1 MTTLIRAEQLR
12 REFPSSDKRRVV
24 TAVDGVD
31 LTVHEKEVVGLVGE
45 SGSGKSTVGR
55 VLLKLIEPTAGRIHY
70 RGEELT
76 HLSREQMRPHRRAL
90 QMVFQDP
97 YASLNRRMTIRA
109 ILEEPLRVHDVPRDT
124 WDSRI
129 EWLLDTVGLPK
140 SAQESYPHAFSGG
153 QRQRIGIARALA
165 VDPEFLVADEPVS
178 ALDVSVQAQVLNLL
192 SDLKRDLGLAMLFIA
207 HDLAVVRHIA
217 DRVMVMYLGQ
227 IVEEGPVD
235 QLFANPVHP
244 YTEAL
249 LSAVPIPDPSA
260 QRDRIVLSGDVPS
273 PLDVPSGCVFRT
285 RCPVA
290 EPQCAEARPP
300 LSEFSSGHRKACWV
314 R

>member
-70 RGEELT
+70 REEELT

-192 SDLKRDLGLAMLFIA
+192 SDLKQDLGLAMLFIA

-249 LSAVPIPDPSA
+249 LSAVPIPDPA
-260 QRDRIVLSGDVPS
+260 ARRDRIVLSGDVPS

-300 LSEFSSGHRKACWV
+300 LAEFSTGHRKACWV